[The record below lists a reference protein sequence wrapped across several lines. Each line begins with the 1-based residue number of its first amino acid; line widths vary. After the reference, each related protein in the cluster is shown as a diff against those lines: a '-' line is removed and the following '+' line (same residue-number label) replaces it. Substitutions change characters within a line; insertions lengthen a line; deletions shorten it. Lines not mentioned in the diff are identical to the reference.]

1 MTPIRRQYL
10 KIKDSYPDAIVL
22 FRLGDFYETFDDD
35 ARLAS
40 RELEITLT
48 SRSMGKGLKVPMAG
62 VPAHSVESYLA
73 RLIQKGHQ
81 VAICEQ
87 LTDPSVSKGLIDRD
101 VVRVV
106 TPGTVLESSLL
117 EHKVNNYL
125 AAVAEDG
132 RLAGLAYVDI
142 TTGEFAAAQ
151 MDLEQVPLE
160 LERIAPA
167 EVLAPGGDPSGWAP
181 PPWATGVS
189 AVISPVNPGSFDHE
203 TAREA
208 LLSHYRVLTLESFG
222 AEGRP
227 LAVQAAGAIVSYLS
241 RTVIKERKSAPLRLQ
256 NLAIYSTTGHMAL
269 DARTRRNLE
278 LFEGGRGDD
287 KGLSLLAALDRTRTA
302 MGGRLLRQW
311 LGRPLLDL
319 ASLEQRLDAVEW
331 FFQDGLTRSGV
342 ASVLEEWPTWS
353 ASWDGWWPARRP
365 PGSCWP

>member
-87 LTDPSVSKGLIDRD
+87 LTDPSVSKGLVDRD

-167 EVLAPGGDPSGWAP
+167 EVLAPGGDPSGLGP
-181 PPWATGVS
+181 S
-189 AVISPVNPGSFDHE
+189 AVGNRGFGGYIAGQP
-203 TAREA
+203 
-208 LLSHYRVLTLESFG
+208 RVL
-222 AEGRP
+222 RP
-227 LAVQAAGAIVSYLS
+227 RDRPGGPPFPLPGPHAGI
-241 RTVIKERKSAPLRLQ
+241 LR
-256 NLAIYSTTGHMAL
+256 
-269 DARTRRNLE
+269 
-278 LFEGGRGDD
+278 RG
-287 KGLSLLAALDRTRTA
+287 RTA
-302 MGGRLLRQW
+302 LGGPGCGGHREL
-311 LGRPLLDL
+311 P
-319 ASLEQRLDAVEW
+319 V
-331 FFQDGLTRSGV
+331 
-342 ASVLEEWPTWS
+342 PY
-353 ASWDGWWPARRP
+353 RR
-365 PGSCWP
+365 